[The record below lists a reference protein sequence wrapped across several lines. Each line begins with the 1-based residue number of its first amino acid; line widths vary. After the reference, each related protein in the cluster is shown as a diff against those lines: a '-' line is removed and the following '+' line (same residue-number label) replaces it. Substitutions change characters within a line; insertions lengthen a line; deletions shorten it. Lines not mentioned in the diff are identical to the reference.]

1 MARSVVSRAVGGL
14 GGWLDHRYGWD
25 KLPQPLGLLCIAGLR
40 ETLRAENLVD
50 TNTPG
55 HPPPPGHGPP
65 EQLEARAP
73 DGTYNDL
80 QDPQMG
86 AMAARFGRNV
96 PLSASVPEAEPGL
109 LEPNVRAVS
118 RELLTRESFQAAGI
132 INLLVAAWLQFM
144 VHDWMSH
151 GPNETTNPFL
161 VPLADD
167 DPWDHGRPMQIQRT
181 RADASR
187 SGADA
192 GLPPTYTN
200 TETHWWDASQLYG
213 TNPPPELVNLLRTH
227 EDGKVVLDS
236 NHLIPFDPSRFD
248 GKGIDVAGVSGN
260 WWLGLGIL
268 HSLFMQEHN
277 SVCDALRKTYPT
289 WTDDQLFARARLIV
303 SGLLAKIHTV
313 EWTPAIITHPT
324 SQKAMHI
331 NWYGAVPGWMRKAL
345 LPLHNEVLTGIPGS
359 KKNHDGAPYCLT
371 EEFVAVYRMHPL
383 IPDEFTFCS
392 ASTGEVILEKTFREI
407 AGTQARAT
415 LEGVPMED
423 LLYSFGVASAG
434 AVRLHNFPRFLQE
447 FVRPD
452 GAVID
457 LAATDI
463 LRSRERGVPRY
474 NEFRRLLHMKP
485 YESFNALCGGDA
497 TLAKQVEEVY
507 EGRIDRVDT
516 SVGMFAEPL
525 PKGFG
530 FSDTAFR
537 IFILMASRR
546 LRSDRFFTTDFTP
559 QVYTPLG
566 MRWIQ
571 QTTMGDVIRRHYP
584 ALAHLVNPANA
595 FTPWPPKEPPKGAPR
610 ATPAAG

>member
-1 MARSVVSRAVGGL
+1 MARSLVSRAVGGL
-14 GGWLDHRYGWD
+14 GGWLDRRYGWD
-25 KLPQPLGLLCIAGLR
+25 KLPLPLGLVSIAGLR
-40 ETLRAENLVD
+40 ATLRAENLVD

-55 HPPPPGHGPP
+55 HPPAPTHAPPQ
-65 EQLEARAP
+65 QLEARSP

-80 QDPQMG
+80 QNPQMG
-86 AMAARFGRNV
+86 AAAARFGRNV
-96 PLSASVPEAEPGL
+96 PLAAAVPEAEPDL
-109 LEPNVRAVS
+109 LEPNVRLVS
-118 RELLTRESFQAAGI
+118 RELLTRESFQPATI

-151 GPNETTNPFL
+151 GPNEQANPFL
-161 VPLADD
+161 VPVDD
-167 DPWDHGRPMQIQRT
+167 ADPWDHDRPMPIQRT
-181 RADASR
+181 RADTTR
-187 SGADA
+187 TGADA
-192 GLPPTYTN
+192 SLPPTFTN

-213 TNPPPELVNLLRTH
+213 TDPPPELVDLLRTR
-227 EDGKVVLDS
+227 EDGKVKLDQ
-236 NHLIPFDPSRFD
+236 NHLIPFDPSSFD
-248 GKGIDVAGVSGN
+248 GKGVDVAGVSGN

-277 SVCDALRKTYPT
+277 AVCDALRATYPS

-331 NWYGAVPGWMRKAL
+331 NWYGAVPAWMRTLL

-359 KKNHDGAPYCLT
+359 KKDHDGAPYCLT

-383 IPDEFTFCS
+383 IPDEFTFRS
-392 ASTGEVILEKTFREI
+392 AATGEVILEKTFRDI

-423 LLYSFGVASAG
+423 LLYSFGVGNAG
-434 AVRLHNFPRFLQE
+434 AVRLHNFPKFLQE
-447 FVRPD
+447 FTKPD
-452 GAVID
+452 GSVID

-485 YESFNALCGGDA
+485 YTSFSALCGGDA
-497 TLAKQVEEVY
+497 ALAKQVEDVY

-571 QTTMGDVIRRHYP
+571 QTTMRDVIRRHYP
-584 ALAHLVNPANA
+584 SLASLVNPDNA
-595 FTPWPPKEPPKGAPR
+595 FTPWAPISPKAAPKPP
-610 ATPAAG
+610 PA

>member
-1 MARSVVSRAVGGL
+1 MARSVASRAVGGIAA
-14 GGWLDHRYGWD
+14 WLDHRYGWD
-25 KLPQPLGLLCIAGLR
+25 KLPVPLGLLSIAGLR
-40 ETLRAENLVD
+40 ATLRAQNLVD

-55 HPPPPGHGPP
+55 HPPSPAHGPP
-65 EQLEARAP
+65 DELESRTP

-80 QDPQMG
+80 QNPQMG

-96 PLSASVPEAEPGL
+96 PLPSALPEAEPGL
-109 LEPNVRAVS
+109 LEPNVRVVS
-118 RELLTRESFQAAGI
+118 RELLTRETFQPATI

-151 GPNETTNPFL
+151 GPNEADNPFL
-161 VPLADD
+161 IPLDEA
-167 DPWDHGRPMQIQRT
+167 DPWDHGRPMEIQRT
-181 RADASR
+181 QADRTRAAAD
-187 SGADA
+187 GA
-192 GLPPTYTN
+192 LPPTYTN

-213 TNPPPELVNLLRTH
+213 TNPPPDLVDLLRAH
-227 EDGKVVLDS
+227 EEGKVRLDE
-236 NHLIPFDPSRFD
+236 NHLIPFDPSRFE

-277 SVCDALRKTYPT
+277 AVCDALRRTYPS
-289 WTDDQLFARARLIV
+289 WSDDQLFARARLIV
-303 SGLLAKIHTV
+303 AGLLAKIHTV

-324 SQKAMHI
+324 SKKAMHI
-331 NWYGAVPGWMRKAL
+331 NWYGAAPAWMRNLL

-359 KKNHDGAPYCLT
+359 KKDHDGAPYCLT

-383 IPDEFTFCS
+383 IPDEFTFRS
-392 ASTGEVILEKTFREI
+392 ASTGDVILEKTFREI

-423 LLYSFGVASAG
+423 LLYSFGVANAG
-434 AVRLHNFPRFLQE
+434 AVRLRNFPRFLQE

-452 GAVID
+452 GTVID

-474 NEFRRLLHMKP
+474 NEFRRLLHMRP
-485 YESFNALCGGDA
+485 YESFSVLCPDDPALA
-497 TLAKQVEEVY
+497 RAVEEVY
-507 EGRIDRVDT
+507 DGKIDRVDT

-525 PKGFG
+525 PAGFG

-584 ALAHLVNPANA
+584 SLAGLVNPENA
-595 FTPWPPKEPPKGAPR
+595 FAPWAPKKGS
-610 ATPAAG
+610 G